1 MRSRRQKWALRF
13 ELFGGLCLLLAGGAQ
28 LFRDDLGSLVGRGDH
43 YEIAWKLDTLW
54 VYAGQIASEQDP
66 IKRQLAHNDLS
77 RRYWQLSGN
86 LEQAEKQGIGFG
98 NVYIAFY
105 LMGTLLLLG
114 GRYLEKTPA
123 S

>member
-54 VYAGQIASEQDP
+54 IYAGQIASEQDP

-86 LEQAEKQGIGFG
+86 LEPPETRGSGFA
-98 NVYIAFY
+98 VFSIA
-105 LMGTLLLLG
+105 LCL
-114 GRYLEKTPA
+114 
-123 S
+123 